1 MLHRLVTR
9 GGTYYHCP
17 SAVVKRLES
26 AFAYVE
32 TSEED
37 ARRHVLEI
45 IEQLQALKQAGK
57 DSVGHG
63 DLIRLETIQDAA
75 IGVCFGDDLTSDLAL
90 LNTYVIPGEPLLFE
104 YSSPAHQEAARPM
117 LRRCADVL
125 GYEIV
130 TA

>member
-1 MLHRLVTR
+1 MLHRLITR
-9 GGTYYHCP
+9 VGNYYHCP

-26 AFAYVE
+26 EFAYVE

-45 IEQLQALKQAGK
+45 IEQLIALKQGGK
-57 DSVGHG
+57 DPVGDE
-63 DLIRLETIQDAA
+63 DLIRLERIQESA

-104 YSSPAHQEAARPM
+104 YSSPAHEEAARPV